1 MPELPEV
8 ETIKNGL
15 KPICQ
20 NHYIVKSQIH
30 TSQLRYPILQNLSH
44 LITKHKILDLQRR
57 AKYLIFKL
65 DNGYLLFHLGMAG
78 RMYATKQYHKN
89 NHEHLTLYLDSSD
102 VISFCDPY

>member
-44 LITKHKILDLQRR
+44 LINKHKILDLQR
-57 AKYLIFKL
+57 
-65 DNGYLLFHLGMAG
+65 GVMW
-78 RMYATKQYHKN
+78 KN
-89 NHEHLTLYLDSSD
+89 
-102 VISFCDPY
+102 